1 MKGFKWR
8 YWIIPAVLLLGATV
22 VFQSGILSTGKAQ
35 PQAFDSVLHVA
46 TTQAEYTSKIPKLI
60 LSGSLEGQTSAMIG
74 AKISGR
80 IEQVY
85 VQDGQRVK
93 AGEPLV
99 KLESGELA
107 NSAQMAQ
114 DGVRKA
120 QANYDNV
127 KADYNRYV
135 TLYEQNAVSRQ
146 QLDSAETRMKVSDA
160 DLSSALAGQRNAE
173 QQYGYGV
180 ITAPVDGVVA
190 NKAATV
196 GQVVAPGAVLMTVEN
211 ISQVYAVINIEQ
223 KDLGLVQP
231 GQTAKVSVDAFPD
244 KVFVGAVD
252 IINPVAGSSSR
263 MFRTKVKV
271 DNAEGLLKP
280 GMFIKVEL
288 ATGKTEQ
295 VVSVP
300 QPAVI
305 QKQGLYY
312 VFIIENNKAIR
323 QQVEVGDV
331 VGNFIE
337 IKSSLQQGQV
347 IAVNNVNK
355 LKDGD
360 TVQVTK

>member
-1 MKGFKWR
+1 MKGFKWK
-8 YWIIPAVLLLGATV
+8 YWIVPVVLLLGATAL
-22 VFQSGILSTGKAQ
+22 FRSGVLSTGKTQ
-35 PQAFDSVLHVA
+35 PQASDSVLHVA
-46 TTQAEYTSKIPKLI
+46 TTQVEYTSKIPKHI

-80 IEQVY
+80 IEQVF

-223 KDLGLVQP
+223 KDLGLVQL

-244 KVFVGAVD
+244 KVFAGTVD
-252 IINPVAGSSSR
+252 IINSVAGASSR

-271 DNAEGLLKP
+271 DNTEGLLKP
-280 GMFIKVEL
+280 GMYIKVEL

-312 VFIIENNKAIR
+312 VFVIENNKAIR